1 MNTGIQDAMNLGWK
15 LAFLPTATDPAALL
29 GSYDHE
35 RRPAAR
41 QALAMTHLA
50 FWFEAST
57 DPIPALLRG
66 ALAALGA
73 PAVPILIQ
81 QRRLVAEGIRWL
93 SQLRLA
99 YLDSPLSVEG
109 IPRLYGWIRPG
120 HRLPDATVVA
130 EGQRVRLHALLAHPG
145 IHVLLQRDAA
155 DIKHLALG
163 ARVTVHRLMNVPGVG
178 MVAVRP
184 DGYVGFRC
192 GIADAGQLES
202 WLTRIGAE
210 KVPSA
215 SLPSA

>member
-1 MNTGIQDAMNLGWK
+1 
-15 LAFLPTATDPAALL
+15 
-29 GSYDHE
+29 
-35 RRPAAR
+35 
-41 QALAMTHLA
+41 
-50 FWFEAST
+50 
-57 DPIPALLRG
+57 
-66 ALAALGA
+66 
-73 PAVPILIQ
+73 
-81 QRRLVAEGIRWL
+81 
-93 SQLRLA
+93 
-99 YLDSPLSVEG
+99 
-109 IPRLYGWIRPG
+109 
-120 HRLPDATVVA
+120 
-130 EGQRVRLHALLAHPG
+130 
-145 IHVLLQRDAA
+145 VLLQRDAA